1 MFFTIF
7 KKSLILV
14 LFFGFITAIN
24 AQSDYE
30 KTQNFKNKYA
40 SLEQKIKDAI
50 TLEEVDALV
59 ESIAAFKNEFADHK
73 ALLDKTLYP
82 DNFSSAIEKLEKA
95 AELRKGD
102 FTQIVDLQT
111 EVGTLKTAL
120 TELNDQNASL
130 LVQIKD
136 LQFSQK
142 KDQATIN
149 SLNRLVA
156 SLKANI
162 KERDELVKG
171 IVDSLLQEFTSAPS
185 SLNDAEKTAI
195 FKKVETGNLF
205 YNVERTISDN
215 IQFMKVTSLTADDL
229 SDMKE
234 QYKEFSK
241 TWRQIG
247 PKLSQIYLNQ
257 ANRARQIA
265 GIDELFRQWNF
276 RINNEIWSSINQ
288 AFREKNITLMN
299 FKNGDDFTESITTF
313 IDDEVKNLGVK
324 RSSES
329 KETFYTFTDSVW
341 FQQVKPNWVPIL
353 IENNLLTEA
362 QKDTIETRFAQ
373 WKEKVDP
380 GGFAGYWIYIA
391 IAAAAIVL
399 VLIAFMFISRNKKN
413 RTVAEIAPKEN
424 D

>member
-1 MFFTIF
+1 MSFTIF
-7 KKSLILV
+7 KKSLLIV
-14 LFFGFITAIN
+14 LLFGFVFAIN

-30 KTQNFKNKYA
+30 KTQSFKNKYA
-40 SLEQKIKDAI
+40 SLEQKIKDAKS
-50 TLEEVDALV
+50 LEDVDALV
-59 ESIAAFKNEFADHK
+59 VNITTFKTEFTDQK
-73 ALLDKTLYP
+73 SLLDKTLYP

-136 LQFSQK
+136 LRFSQK

-205 YNVERTISDN
+205 YNVERTIGDN
-215 IQFMKVTSLTADDL
+215 IQFMKVTTLNADDL

-234 QYKEFSK
+234 QYKDFSK

-247 PKLSQIYLNQ
+247 PKLSQVYLNQ
-257 ANRARQIA
+257 ANRAREIA
-265 GIDELFRQWNF
+265 SIDDLFRQWNF

-313 IDDEVKNLGVK
+313 IDDEVKNLAVK
-324 RSSES
+324 RGSES

-362 QKDTIETRFAQ
+362 QKDTIESRFVQ

-380 GGFAGYWIYIA
+380 GGFAGYWLYIA
-391 IAAAAIVL
+391 ITLAVIVL
-399 VLIAFMFISRNKKN
+399 VLIALMLIKRNKK
-413 RTVAEIAPKEN
+413 TKPEIVSQEN

>member
-40 SLEQKIKDAI
+40 SLEQKIKDALS
-50 TLEEVDALV
+50 LEEVGALV
-59 ESIAAFKNEFADHK
+59 ESISAFKNEFADHK

-171 IVDSLLQEFTSAPS
+171 IVDSLLQEFTSAP
-185 SLNDAEKTAI
+185 
-195 FKKVETGNLF
+195 
-205 YNVERTISDN
+205 
-215 IQFMKVTSLTADDL
+215 
-229 SDMKE
+229 
-234 QYKEFSK
+234 
-241 TWRQIG
+241 
-247 PKLSQIYLNQ
+247 
-257 ANRARQIA
+257 
-265 GIDELFRQWNF
+265 
-276 RINNEIWSSINQ
+276 
-288 AFREKNITLMN
+288 
-299 FKNGDDFTESITTF
+299 
-313 IDDEVKNLGVK
+313 
-324 RSSES
+324 
-329 KETFYTFTDSVW
+329 
-341 FQQVKPNWVPIL
+341 
-353 IENNLLTEA
+353 
-362 QKDTIETRFAQ
+362 
-373 WKEKVDP
+373 
-380 GGFAGYWIYIA
+380 
-391 IAAAAIVL
+391 
-399 VLIAFMFISRNKKN
+399 
-413 RTVAEIAPKEN
+413 
-424 D
+424 